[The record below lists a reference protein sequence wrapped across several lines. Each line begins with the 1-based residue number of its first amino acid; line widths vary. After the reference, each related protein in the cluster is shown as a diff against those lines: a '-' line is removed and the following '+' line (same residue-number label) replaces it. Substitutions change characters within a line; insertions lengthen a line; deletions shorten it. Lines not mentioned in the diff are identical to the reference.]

1 MKESRLP
8 KTLEPVCFEC
18 PIAHMWQDWNR
29 SLLVNGY
36 EEKVKGNKWMV
47 YLGLAKGGE
56 VSDKEVNMI
65 QEK

>member
-1 MKESRLP
+1 
-8 KTLEPVCFEC
+8 
-18 PIAHMWQDWNR
+18 
-29 SLLVNGY
+29 VNGY